1 MTDSI
6 RLFLAGD
13 VMTGRGV
20 DQILPAPS
28 EPVLYESY
36 VTDARDYVELAEQLN
51 GRIHRPVDYA
61 YIWGDLLTVLKRFAP
76 DARIV
81 NLETSVTSCDAFW
94 RGKGINYRMHPR
106 NVACL
111 EAAQID
117 CAMLANNHVLDWG
130 YGGLAET
137 VTVLRGAG
145 LRPSGAGMT
154 KLEAHAPAV
163 IDLGLRGRVLIFAFA
178 SESSGVPRAWGVG
191 ERG

>member
-117 CAMLANNHVLDWG
+117 CAMLAGASAWYGWSSHAG
-130 YGGLAET
+130 YGTPVSRCSWFKRRAALT
-137 VTVLRGAG
+137 GAWPE
-145 LRPSGAGMT
+145 R
-154 KLEAHAPAV
+154 
-163 IDLGLRGRVLIFAFA
+163 D
-178 SESSGVPRAWGVG
+178 AWLSAA
-191 ERG
+191 